1 MGMWKGACWIQI
13 ILFLFHMNLTIS
25 AQEID
30 EPHAQNPNIV
40 IFLIDDAALMDLG
53 VYGGEARTQNI
64 DSLAARGVMFTQ
76 FRASPMCAPSRAM
89 LLTGLD
95 NHQAGVATISKV
107 LPDEQRGQP
116 GYSLSFEPGVNT
128 IARHLRPA
136 GYRSYVTGKWDL
148 GSTKGALPDNHGFDR
163 SFVMDGSGADN
174 WEDKSYLPYYPE
186 APWFEDGQAADLP
199 DDFYSSKF
207 IVDKMIDYI
216 DADSSAAPENNPIF
230 AYLSFQAIHIPVQ
243 APAEF
248 IAHYDGVYDDGW
260 HELRKRRFERAKE
273 IGLVAPDAPLLPIP
287 DYLRRWENLSTTD
300 QALYAA
306 RMQVNAG
313 MLEAM
318 DFHIGRFVSYL
329 KERGDFENTI
339 FVVTSDNGPE
349 PSSADDPRTKLL
361 LKLNGYDTG
370 SEGIGGKGSWGFIG
384 PEWANAAASPS
395 AMFKFYGAEGAV
407 RTPFIMTGPGLPSG
421 VQNHQPVHISDITPT
436 LLDLA
441 KVEPLKSG
449 KQFYGRSV
457 LPAVTDS
464 NLNTYEDDE
473 PRGLEVSGSSA
484 LYRGDFKITRNMPPY
499 GDGNWGLF
507 NIMADPGETENLLPE
522 NRALFADLYN
532 EYRLYTSQVGVLDMP
547 PNFDFTKQ
555 VTKATQDAILS
566 RNQNKIRVVGLL
578 LLALVFIVF
587 WRFRKLFFRRK
598 IQGPR

>member
-1 MGMWKGACWIQI
+1 MKIRNRVWWLQLLVPAFMSVP
-13 ILFLFHMNLTIS
+13 TIS

-30 EPHAQNPNIV
+30 EPRAENPNIV

-53 VYGGEARTQNI
+53 VYGGEALTPNI

-107 LPDEQRGQP
+107 LPDEQRGEP

-128 IARHLRPA
+128 IARHLKPA

-148 GSTKGALPDNHGFDR
+148 GSANGALPVYHGFDR

-199 DDFYSSKF
+199 DDFYSSRF
-207 IVDKMIDYI
+207 IVDKMIEYI
-216 DADSSAAPENNPIF
+216 DTDSSAAPENSPIF

-243 APAEF
+243 APTKF

-287 DYLRRWENLSTTD
+287 DHLRRWETLSASN

-318 DFHIGRFVSYL
+318 DFHVGRFLSYL

-370 SEGIGGKGSWGFIG
+370 IEGIGGKGSWGFIG

-407 RTPFIMTGPGLPSG
+407 RTPFIMTGPGLASG
-421 VQNHQPVHISDITPT
+421 VQNHKPVHISDITPT

-441 KVEPLKSG
+441 SIDPLASG
-449 KQFYGRSV
+449 KPFFGRSI

-464 NLNTYEDDE
+464 NLNTYSDDE